1 MHRSTPLAPQSIGS
15 RVRHRPVCFVSTVG
29 EWGREKVLSLEGEA
43 TSIEGFRMRKLDLGR
58 QWARTE
64 SEIDEKKSV
73 KW

>member
-1 MHRSTPLAPQSIGS
+1 M
-15 RVRHRPVCFVSTVG
+15 
-29 EWGREKVLSLEGEA
+29 LSLEGEA

-73 KW
+73 KWWAVYHSGQLRRK